1 MTEKA
6 WNPDTAPASV
16 SVPVP
21 AVALVSLTLSF
32 TASVILYSY
41 AVTTGVHWVVSEES
55 TFCHVPLLLTTIVC
69 QLTVSEVSII
79 SHRNLLEI
87 KSAAATNSCMSAI
100 NVAAAASESDPV
112 AVSATFVGS
121 FLRAL
126 IESDPVAV
134 SATEERNVAF
144 ELIESDPVAVSAT
157 DELNVVLEETES
169 DPVAV
174 SATDELTNGVLEET
188 ESEAIAVSATDA
200 PYKLPEDTAKGPPAN
215 VPKPNSPSSGTV
227 TAINQKRRLDRF

>member
-21 AVALVSLTLSF
+21 AVVLVSLTLSF

-55 TFCHVPLLLTTIVC
+55 TFCHVPLLLTTIVS

-79 SHRNLLEI
+79 SHKNLLEI
-87 KSAAATNSCMSAI
+87 ASVALTSSCMLAI
-100 NVAAAASESDPV
+100 NAAAAASKSDTV

-134 SATEERNVAF
+134 SATDEPNVVIEET
-144 ELIESDPVAVSAT
+144 ESEAVAVSAT

-174 SATDELTNGVLEET
+174 SATDDTNATPEET
-188 ESEAIAVSATDA
+188 ESDPVAVSATDT

-227 TAINQKRRLDRF
+227 TAINQKRRLNRF